1 MATSRRVGNY
11 STSAKA
17 VVQNSDAIFSA
28 AMDSKPDFTKISKE
42 AIKGRSLERRAV
54 TKAEGDVA
62 VAGIRAFDLANRT
75 KIKEDTK
82 KEVADILRPAKRM
95 AGIVGGLGALAGGY
109 VMMEGNKRD
118 KADREALKA
127 EREKLN
133 DLTTANYNKT
143 REENQ
148 QLIEWI
154 RGGRKGSIPG
164 IESLQGDTSMP
175 TSTSKVSGSKDA
187 GVSKT
192 GTVASTISTVKPKSG
207 KSNWGALSSI
217 IRTVEGTTGDKG
229 YTTRFGGHQ
238 FQDLSRHPNIAAP
251 TPWGTKS
258 EAAGAYQF
266 MKPTWDEAKAALGLT
281 DFSKES
287 QEKAGRFLTQR
298 RGVDPDTRFNNFEE
312 FSGAI
317 SKLSPE
323 WAGLPNSQSGRTGYH
338 GQANADMQQL
348 WTQYQ
353 SYFN

>member
-42 AIKGRSLERRAV
+42 ALKGRSLERRAV
-54 TKAEGDVA
+54 TKAEADVA
-62 VAGIRAFDLANRT
+62 SAGLAAFT
-75 KIKEDTK
+75 KTNLTRMEEDTK
-82 KEVADILRPAKRM
+82 KEIADIKRPAKRM
-95 AGIVGGLGALAGGY
+95 AGAVAGLGAIAGGY

-118 KADREALKA
+118 KAERDELRAYRDELDAKQDLRDAAQDQRNQEYMDYLKNRNIGGTNSSDPKPSTPA
-127 EREKLN
+127 PSGAGSTK
-133 DLTTANYNKT
+133 TAF
-143 REENQ
+143 
-148 QLIEWI
+148 L
-154 RGGRKGSIPG
+154 S
-164 IESLQGDTSMP
+164 
-175 TSTSKVSGSKDA
+175 STSKSK
-187 GVSKT
+187 
-192 GTVASTISTVKPKSG
+192 PG

-238 FQDLSRHPNIAAP
+238 FDDLSSHPNIAAP

-266 MKPTWDEAKAALGLT
+266 MKPTWDEAKSALGLT
-281 DFSKES
+281 DFSRES
-287 QEKAGRFLTQR
+287 QEKAGRFLTER
-298 RGVDPDTRFNNFEE
+298 RGVNPDNRFNSFEE
-312 FSGAI
+312 FSAGI

-353 SYFN
+353 NYFN

>member
-1 MATSRRVGNY
+1 MRFNSVRTGDY
-11 STSAKA
+11 SQSAKA
-17 VVQNSDAIFSA
+17 VTRSADQIFDA
-28 AMDSKPDFTKISKE
+28 AMSYSPDFTKIAKE

-54 TKAEGDVA
+54 TKAEAEVA
-62 VAGIRAFDLANRT
+62 SAGLKAFTEVNLT
-75 KIKEDTK
+75 KMREDTK
-82 KEVADILRPAKRM
+82 KDVANILRPAKRM
-95 AGIVGGLGALAGGY
+95 AGIVGGLGAIAGGY
-109 VMMEGNKRD
+109 VMMEGNKKD
-118 KADREALKA
+118 KADREELRGMRDAMTAKRDAADEAA
-127 EREKLN
+127 EKRRTAFMN
-133 DLTTANYNKT
+133 DYFNND
-143 REENQ
+143 
-148 QLIEWI
+148 
-154 RGGRKGSIPG
+154 GSMKPDPKPSAPAPSG
-164 IESLQGDTSMP
+164 AG
-175 TSTSKVSGSKDA
+175 STKPAPLSS
-187 GVSKT
+187 
-192 GTVASTISTVKPKSG
+192 ASTTKSG

-266 MKPTWDEAKAALGLT
+266 MKPTWDEAKSALGLT
-281 DFSKES
+281 DFSRES

-298 RGVDPDTRFNNFEE
+298 RGVNPDTRFNSFEE
-312 FSGAI
+312 FSAGI

-323 WAGLPNSQSGRTGYH
+323 WAGLPNSQSGRSGYH